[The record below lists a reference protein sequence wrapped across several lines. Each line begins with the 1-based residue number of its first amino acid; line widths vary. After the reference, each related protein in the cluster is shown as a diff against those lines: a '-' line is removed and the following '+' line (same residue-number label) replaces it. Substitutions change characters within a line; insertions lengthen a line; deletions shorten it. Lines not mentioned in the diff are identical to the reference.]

1 MSDDATSP
9 ENDVEMGFFEHI
21 GELRTRLVHAI
32 YGILPAAAICFYFV
46 EELFAWIRK
55 PLSDAYAARGMTD
68 TPIHFSN
75 LTDPFVAEVKIALV
89 CGVLLAAPWIFYQV
103 WAFIA
108 PGLYRKEKMLAIP
121 FIAGSTLC
129 FAGGAIFGYS
139 IVFPLAC
146 NYLLGVGEAM
156 GVEATIMITDYLS
169 LTTRLLLAFGVV
181 FEIPVVITILS
192 AMGVVTGRSLLGFGR
207 WWLLISTVVAAI
219 LTPPDVGSQL
229 MMLIPLVGLYF
240 ASTGIAFFIDWR
252 RAKKNKQDELR

>member
-1 MSDDATSP
+1 MSEEATVP

-46 EELFAWIRK
+46 EYLFEWIRK
-55 PLSDAYAARGMTD
+55 PLSDAYAGRGMTD
-68 TPIHFSN
+68 APIHFSN
-75 LTDPFVAEVKIALV
+75 LTDPFVAQIKISLV
-89 CGVLLAAPWIFYQV
+89 CGILLAAPWVFYQV

-108 PGLYRKEKMLAIP
+108 PGLYRKEKLLAIP
-121 FIAGSTLC
+121 FILCSTIC
-129 FAGGAIFGYS
+129 FAGGAFFGYT

-146 NYLLGVGEAM
+146 DFLLSVGEDM

-192 AMGVVTGRSLLGFGR
+192 VMGVVTGRSLLKFGR
-207 WWLLISTVVAAI
+207 WWLLISTLVAAF
-219 LTPPDVGSQL
+219 LTPPDVGTQL
-229 MMLIPLVGLYF
+229 LMLIPLVGLYF
-240 ASTGIAFFIDWR
+240 GSVGIAFIIDWR
-252 RAKKNKQDELR
+252 RSKKKKKNEEA